1 MSIYD
6 SIIEIEKYHEDW
18 PDIVIVE
25 GKMIQSVQHVEAGTH
40 CIIAF
45 FPYESIFQIVDDQG
59 KDLVKGSYKIVLE

>member
-6 SIIEIEKYHEDW
+6 SIIKIENYHEDC
-18 PDIVIVE
+18 PDLVIVE

-45 FPYESIFQIVDDQG
+45 FPDKSIYQIEDDQG
-59 KDLVKGSYKIVLE
+59 KVLVKGSYKIVLE